1 MAVPGAGGF
10 QAEPDLAGWLGMR
23 LSVILI
29 PLLIVTG
36 GVLTAMMVPLDW
48 RLRALIIGADCFAA
62 MAVGLILLRTRP
74 RR

>member
-1 MAVPGAGGF
+1 
-10 QAEPDLAGWLGMR
+10 MR